1 MVMAGVCL
9 LLTGTCLPIQG
20 IYILMNKLAL
30 LFHSEVRAEVLR
42 VLFGLRTEK
51 MYRAEIIEQ
60 TDYAQRSVEEELQK
74 LVDLE
79 LLITTKERHRRY
91 YTANTAHP
99 LYTELRSIV
108 LKTVGLGDVLR
119 DALKSEKIQFA
130 FVFGSIAAKGERA
143 DSDLDLMIIGP
154 VTHRELASPLRALT
168 DRLGREINPHF
179 FTIEEVQGR
188 LAARDHFLR
197 DVMAKPKLFII
208 GDEHEFTDL
217 VEVRLAP
224 GAPDQP

>member
-1 MVMAGVCL
+1 
-9 LLTGTCLPIQG
+9 
-20 IYILMNKLAL
+20 MNKLAL

-91 YTANTAHP
+91 YLANTAHP
-99 LYTELRSIV
+99 LYPEMRSIV
-108 LKTVGLGDVLR
+108 LKTVGLGDVVR
-119 DALKSEKIQFA
+119 AELKSGKIRFA
-130 FVFGSIAAKGERA
+130 FVFGSIAAQGERA

-154 VTHRELASPLRALT
+154 VTHREMATPMRALT
-168 DRLGREINPHF
+168 DKLGREINPHF
-179 FTIEEVQGR
+179 FTLEEMKGR
-188 LAARDHFLR
+188 LATRDHFLR
-197 DVMAKPKLFII
+197 DVMGKPKLFII
-208 GDEHEFTDL
+208 GDEHEFNTL
-217 VEVRLAP
+217 VEIGLAP